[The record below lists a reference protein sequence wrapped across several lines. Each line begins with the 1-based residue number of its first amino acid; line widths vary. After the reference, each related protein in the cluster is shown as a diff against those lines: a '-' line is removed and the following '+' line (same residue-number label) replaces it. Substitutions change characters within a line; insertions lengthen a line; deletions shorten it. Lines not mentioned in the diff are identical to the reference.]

1 MWGPCIKSIHLTLE
15 DDNLNFS
22 CDATTHFI
30 AKINKCFAC
39 KYEING
45 ENLVWYFWVLRES
58 QSVSWPKYCVK
69 IYSLSDHYFSCLAS
83 SSFPFSCW
91 SKNICW
97 KGSSTFSIVLCTI
110 IPPQQQEQQ
119 SKNWIATNI
128 KTLTMWKGRDK
139 IANRDKC
146 PNFSS
151 SRMPK
156 DSLSSLYRLFF
167 FRSSHSFWHNIFPR
181 IHFELMKLSWVEV
194 QISAPE

>member
-1 MWGPCIKSIHLTLE
+1 M
-15 DDNLNFS
+15 
-22 CDATTHFI
+22 
-30 AKINKCFAC
+30 
-39 KYEING
+39 
-45 ENLVWYFWVLRES
+45 LVILRRL
-58 QSVSWPKYCVK
+58 KYCVK
-69 IYSLSDHYFSCLAS
+69 IPIIYLLSDHHFSCFTQVFSSIFS
-83 SSFPFSCW
+83 SSFLFSCW

-97 KGSSTFSIVLCTI
+97 KGSSTFSIVLCTM

-119 SKNWIATNI
+119 SKNWIANNI

-167 FRSSHSFWHNIFPR
+167 FRSSHSSWHKIFLR
-181 IHFELMKLSWVEV
+181 Y
-194 QISAPE
+194 